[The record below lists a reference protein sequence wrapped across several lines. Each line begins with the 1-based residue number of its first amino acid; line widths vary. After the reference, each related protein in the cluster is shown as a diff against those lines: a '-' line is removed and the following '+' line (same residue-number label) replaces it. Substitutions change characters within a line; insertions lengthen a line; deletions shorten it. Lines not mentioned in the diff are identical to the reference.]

1 MKESERRIKKYK
13 SWLPEIRQKIVAAT
27 SILIMS
33 AVVMTSTTFAWLTLS
48 RAPEV
53 SGAKTQIASN
63 GNLEIAL
70 SALDGSAPGASTST
84 DGSKGITERNKT
96 WGNIINLSDSS
107 YGLDNIMLRPALL
120 NQADLKN
127 SPLQTFSYAED
138 GRIEALESDFS
149 YCTYDVESDTYY
161 ATNSRY
167 GVRAVASVT
176 YQEGE
181 ENAAKK
187 QYNAVAKQ
195 AIANIGSALTSY
207 NSLVSN
213 ENNKTVL
220 TNLMN
225 AYLEARLN
233 DKDVSVN
240 SYLGSLKSMLEEFN
254 GSMDDCIEA
263 CLDFIELRQVAKY
276 GANDALTQKYLR
288 FDEEK
293 LFECI
298 TVTSNSY
305 NEVTKVTVKG
315 DLWTV
320 FNDLYGSATVNDAAS
335 QPENFLVV
343 LGQMKKDREVIVN
356 QINSLQA
363 LINMK
368 DAGETVYWYGADAS
382 KLNTCD
388 IAKIVNAIVDI
399 NSTTLNGTPIGS
411 SGQDLISAGSGG
423 GTKPVIIYHGAL
435 ERMEQRTGGR
445 AAMTVSLK
453 VKVSIISVNVTA
465 NITTDASLATLNS
478 CSTFFNDNAPTEF
491 DKGSPIAQDC
501 YALAIDFFVRTNA
514 EGSYLL
520 LQDKETNRIW
530 GDDPTLPEQSTSQGQ
545 GSCYT
550 FFTEDPIEQQTIL
563 DTISA
568 IRVAFVDVSGSL
580 LALGML
586 DTKEAVSE
594 YGKVTVPLTY
604 DTTEKKNNKGSAEN
618 PYYAITA
625 LKKNEETRIT
635 ALFYIA
641 GGLIENDKV
650 LSNASIQGNINLQF
664 ASSVDL
670 LSKDDEDL
678 RHEEIRVSAAAQG
691 RTEFNYDTDTDL
703 TAGVKVNI
711 EGLTPTTVTGSFIRM
726 IGSTQGLR
734 MPTFTFTSD
743 GETSWVGN
751 FTFNS
756 PGTYV
761 LRSVTINGSEYTFA
775 EPIRIE
781 VTGFGIQT
789 IYWSESSTNA
799 QVLLTDNRYTT
810 DVTVKY
816 AGDATNKAP
825 TSVTAVFMN
834 EEGDSATASLTPSDA
849 NKTWKGSV
857 TFNTSGRYTW
867 KYIIENENY
876 TSVENYGIKLSL
888 TLGMTARV
896 YVDGATTIAL
906 SDECTNPSFSMKV
919 ALLNDR
925 QEELQGLS
933 GLAIR
938 YVRRGS
944 SVFDN
949 GSYTALTWNTEQL
962 YYTGAINISSAGI
975 FDFYHIT
982 IQNGYNRYTLT
993 NTQGEVPTLTVLAAG
1008 VATFISDDSD
1018 ETQYLLQDSEVNI
1031 NIKFLNASGAQ
1042 NVYALIER
1050 ENEGAVT
1057 QIVVKGNYNGNYWRF
1072 PLQAKGNY
1080 QVVSVAMDN
1089 VSYMKNDEVETLET
1103 ATTPLT
1109 ESNFNGCNEYC
1120 YFNLRSQSK
1129 TVNVIPL
1136 DNVEVALTG
1145 GGINKSYNVD
1155 YYETLVISEPL
1166 KAVFSAD
1173 GIDHSLIANDIMT
1186 VVYTYDNTV
1195 TDIGTG
1201 YTIDGALS
1209 AQSVSATLTWNE
1221 NEGAFVCNERV
1232 RLGQPGAYSVKIK
1245 YTIAGNPVEVAQGSV
1260 TVKYNPLIQEVK
1272 TTNAAPASI
1281 APGLLNINAGR
1292 ALSVTIKNAGEN
1304 GSYVPAERFTS
1315 VSFSVVRK
1323 SNANDNYTLSGTF
1336 GQKNCSL
1343 TRVGDAYVTDSAIMV
1358 PSGVYTVTAS
1368 IQLNSQ
1374 IKYNFDTASEEIT
1387 VSYLAPT
1394 VTAALN
1400 NTYDVVDAGGDCTME
1415 SGYGSVSATGF
1426 TVTNGKVVL
1435 KRTGNAVDD
1444 GYTTNA
1450 TNVTNNLSVEDESIV
1465 GAIKYSGVY
1474 EVESVEA
1481 TGIKV
1486 GDYSYSYSGATT
1498 LNGSSGTF
1506 TVQWAQPDSRTV
1518 SVAFT
1523 GTNKTGLFNVNDGDK
1538 NRVDDAKFDE
1548 PLTQG
1553 GEKHPGR
1560 GDTNF
1565 VFDYVDEKT
1574 GKSGYLKKENVVS
1587 ENKNSVTVYREATY
1601 TQMYYLDEEG
1611 KSSTDEVKYYK
1622 SVTVSSGCFG
1632 STTYYWYRSYMKCT
1646 GYNLPKVTMTMT
1658 PAEGW
1663 TIRNATLAF
1672 TNGGPTYTFTD
1683 ANRSS
1688 KQEIGSNENK
1698 SVNSSGLGK
1707 VTADTLKISNVSF
1720 TKDGITFAAP
1730 SADITMSDDYTI
1742 NNPY

>member
-13 SWLPEIRQKIVAAT
+13 SWLPQIRQKIVAAT

-70 SALDGSAPGASTST
+70 SEVDGSAPGASTTT
-84 DGSKGITERNKT
+84 DGSKSITERNKT

-149 YCTYDVESDTYY
+149 YCTYDVGSDTYY

-176 YQEGE
+176 YREGE

-213 ENNKTVL
+213 GDNQTVL
-220 TNLMN
+220 SNLMN
-225 AYLEARLN
+225 AYLQARLN

-240 SYLGSLKSMLEEFN
+240 SYLGSLKMMLEEFN
-254 GSMDDCIEA
+254 AILDYCIEA
-263 CLDFIELRQVAKY
+263 SLDFIELRQLAKY
-276 GANDALTQKYLR
+276 GANDVLNQRYTR

-298 TVTSNSY
+298 TVTANSY
-305 NEVTKVTVKG
+305 NELTKVTVKG

-320 FNDLYGSATVNDAAS
+320 FNDLYSSATVSDPAN

-343 LGQMKKDREVIVN
+343 VGQMKKDREVIVN
-356 QINSLQA
+356 QLNALQT

-368 DAGETVYWYGADAS
+368 DAGETIYWYGADAS

-399 NSTTLNGTPIGS
+399 NTTTLNGTPIGS
-411 SGQDLISAGSGG
+411 SGQELMSAAGAGG
-423 GTKPVIIYHGAL
+423 EVIIYHGAL

-445 AAMTVSLK
+445 ASMGVNLK
-453 VKVSIISVNVTA
+453 VQVSFISIPVKA
-465 NITTDASLATLNS
+465 NITTDATLTTLSS
-478 CSTFFNDNAPTEF
+478 CSTFFSDKAPSEF
-491 DKGSPIAQDC
+491 DKGTPIAQDC

-530 GDDPTLPEQSTSQGQ
+530 GDDPVLPEQSTSQGQ

-563 DTISA
+563 ETISA
-568 IRVAFVDVSGSL
+568 IRVAFVDVNGSL

-618 PYYAITA
+618 PYYAITP
-625 LKKNEETRIT
+625 LRKNEETRIT
-635 ALFYIA
+635 AIFYIS
-641 GGLIENDKV
+641 GGLIENDNV
-650 LSNASIQGNINLQF
+650 LSNSSIQGNINLQF

-678 RHEEIRVSAAAQG
+678 RNEEIRVSAAVQG

-867 KYIIENENY
+867 KYIVENENY

-888 TLGMTARV
+888 TLGMTARI

-906 SDECTNPSFSMKV
+906 SDECQNPSFSMKV
-919 ALLNDR
+919 ALFNDR
-925 QEELQGLS
+925 QEELQSLS

-944 SVFDN
+944 SVVDN
-949 GSYTALTWNTEQL
+949 GSYTALTWNTDQL

-982 IQNGYNRYTLT
+982 IQNGYNTYTLT

-1008 VATFISDDSD
+1008 VATFISDDSN

-1072 PLQAKGNY
+1072 PLQEKGNY

-1109 ESNFNGCNEYC
+1109 ESNFNDCNEYC

-1129 TVNVIPL
+1129 NVNVIPL

-1145 GGINKSYNVD
+1145 GGIDKSYNVD

-1221 NEGAFVCNERV
+1221 NEGAFVCNEWV

-1245 YTIAGNPVEVAQGSV
+1245 YTIAGNPVEIAQGSV

-1323 SNANDNYTLSGTF
+1323 SNATDNYTLSGTF
-1336 GQKNCSL
+1336 GQTSYTLK
-1343 TRVGDAYVTDSAIMV
+1343 RVGDAYVTDSAIMV

-1374 IKYNFDTASEEIT
+1374 IIYDFDTASEEIT
-1387 VSYLAPT
+1387 VSYLAPK
-1394 VTAALN
+1394 VKAELKD
-1400 NTYDVVDAGGDCTME
+1400 NTYENVPAGENCTLQSGD
-1415 SGYGSVSATGF
+1415 GSVSATAGSNF
-1426 TVTNGKVVL
+1426 TVTGGQVVL
-1435 KRTGNAVDD
+1435 KRTDNAGD
-1444 GYTTNA
+1444 GYKKTSEKV
-1450 TNVTNNLSVEDESIV
+1450 VTNTLAIQNAGIA

-1474 EVESVEA
+1474 QVESV
-1481 TGIKV
+1481 TVKNIKIANE
-1486 GDYSYSYSGATT
+1486 YSYSYDGETSVDKAE
-1498 LNGSSGTF
+1498 SSGSL
-1506 TVQWAQPDSRTV
+1506 TVKWAKPGSNVV
-1518 SVAFT
+1518 SVKFT
-1523 GTNKTGLFNVNDGDK
+1523 GTNKTGKFIANDG
-1538 NRVDDAKFDE
+1538 KFDKAYDSE
-1548 PLTQG
+1548 YNTDLKQG
-1553 GEKHPGR
+1553 NNTHKGR
-1560 GDTNF
+1560 KNTSFAF
-1565 VFDYVDEKT
+1565 V
-1574 GKSGYLKKENVVS
+1574 YLEKEN
-1587 ENKNSVTVYREATY
+1587 SVLDDSVIVYREAEYKEQYYIDKNGYSTAEKTY
-1601 TQMYYLDEEG
+1601 RFHEQE
-1611 KSSTDEVKYYK
+1611 
-1622 SVTVSSGCFG
+1622 TVACIPVD
-1632 STTYYWYRSYMKCT
+1632 YYWYQSYKKCT
-1646 GYNLPKVTMTMT
+1646 GYTPSTVTMTMT
-1658 PAEGW
+1658 PTVKPEAKAEWKIG
-1663 TIRNATLAF
+1663 NAKLVF
-1672 TNGGPTYTFTD
+1672 TNGLTYTFAD
-1683 ANRSS
+1683 AEKANT
-1688 KQEIGSNENK
+1688 QTIDL
-1698 SVNSSGLGK
+1698 VTAGLYK
-1707 VTADTLKISNVSF
+1707 VTSKTLEINNVSF
-1720 TKDGITFAAP
+1720 TKDGIEFDAP
-1730 SADITMSDDYTI
+1730 NAVINTSDYTI
-1742 NNPY
+1742 ENPY